1 MTMNWPWL
9 RQYRAENLLKV
20 AMPLGGIGTGTVS
33 LGGRGDLRDWELMNR
48 PSKGFVPQQGDSW
61 FGAGP
66 SVLLHTCD
74 NEGVRNTR
82 LLEGPLDPVQF
93 DGQAGCSVNNHN
105 FPRMEGAIYHTA
117 YPLAEIAFDCDA
129 LPLQVDLQA
138 FNPMAPCNVA
148 DSSIPGAV
156 FRYRLRNRS
165 KGPVTASIAFSLP
178 NYIGADRSSHEMN
191 CYSAQHE
198 YGPKSNVNEFRT
210 GDGMQGLFM
219 TSQDVPRQHSA
230 WGTMALT
237 TTAAELTYRTDWADL
252 SWGDSLLDFWDDF
265 TEDGAVDS
273 RQSGKDDPMATL
285 CPRVV
290 IAAGG
295 EQEILFFLSWHFP
308 NRLAWTASDFD
319 AQSAAD
325 DESEEDGC
333 EEGEC
338 TANPDWVGNH
348 YCTVYEDAWDVAQKE
363 IRRLPALEAETV
375 AFVADFLASDI
386 PEVIREA
393 ALFNLSTLRTQ
404 TCFRTADGYFFGWEG
419 CHDYQGC
426 CLGSCTHVWNYE
438 QGLGFVFGELSR
450 NMRQLEFGHSTTQR
464 GQIQTRITLP
474 IEQNLVSPFFAAADG
489 QLGVIMR
496 FYRDWQLSGS
506 QDLFEAHWP
515 MVKKSI
521 EFCWI
526 DHGWDADEDGV
537 IEGCQHNTMDVEY
550 FGPNPQMGF
559 WYLGALRSGE
569 EMARHAGDDEFAD
582 RCRKLF
588 DSGKSWMEEH
598 LFNGEFFEHKVVPP
612 GKGATID
619 PGIIGNIN
627 RDDLDDPV
635 LQLGPACLVDQLVGQ
650 YMAHACGLGDLL
662 EPELAQKTLTSIRA
676 YNWRDSFLDH
686 FNHFRSYAVGDEK
699 GLLMASYPR
708 GGRPQRPFP
717 YCNELMTGFEYST
730 AVHMLFAGMDEVGLE
745 CFAAIRDRYDG
756 RRRNPYDEAECGH
769 HYARALASWGGVLA
783 WSGFGYSAVTG
794 ELRVRR
800 PGTFFFSTGNA
811 WGTYRLDETDLRID
825 LRGGRLQIRTVVTDG
840 ERTTPPEPV
849 HLRAG
854 QNSTIR
860 H

>member
-1 MTMNWPWL
+1 MPNTWPYL
-9 RQYRAENLLKV
+9 REYRAEHLLKV

-33 LGGRGDLRDWELMNR
+33 LGGRGDLRDWEIMNR

-66 SVLLHTCD
+66 SVLLHTCEED
-74 NEGVRNTR
+74 GYRQTR
-82 LLEGPLDPVQF
+82 LLEGPLDPVQY
-93 DGQAGCSVNNHN
+93 DGQAGCSANNHN
-105 FPRMEGAIYHTA
+105 FPRMEGAVYRTA
-117 YPLAEIAFDCDA
+117 YPLAEIAFECEA
-129 LPLQVDLQA
+129 LPLKVDLQA
-138 FNPMAPCNVA
+138 FNPMAPAKVS

-156 FRYRLRNRS
+156 FCYRLHNRS
-165 KGPVTASIAFSLP
+165 AGSVTASIAFSLP
-178 NYIGADRSSHEMN
+178 NFIGADRSTHELN

-198 YGPKSNVNEFRT
+198 YGPKGNVNEFGT
-210 GDGMQGLFM
+210 GDGFQGILM
-219 TSQDVPRQHSA
+219 RSEGVHSQHSA

-237 TTAAELTYRTDWADL
+237 TTAEEVTHRTDWADL
-252 SWGDSLLDFWDDF
+252 SWGDSLLDFWDDL
-265 TEDGAVDS
+265 TADGAVDP
-273 RQSGKDDPMATL
+273 RQSEKADPMATL
-285 CPRVV
+285 CPQVV
-290 IAAGG
+290 VPAG
-295 EQEILFFLSWHFP
+295 EQRELTFFLCWHFP
-308 NRLAWTASDFD
+308 NRLAWEAADLD
-319 AQSAAD
+319 RQSATETD
-325 DESEEDGC
+325 CDEACAPEVH
-333 EEGEC
+333 
-338 TANPDWVGNH
+338 PDRVGNH
-348 YCTVYEDAWDVAQKE
+348 YCTRYTDAWDVAQRE
-363 IRRLPALEAETV
+363 IPRLEKLEADTV
-375 AFVADFLASDI
+375 AFVGDFLASDV

-404 TCFRTADGYFFGWEG
+404 TCFRTADGKFFGWEG

-450 NMRQLEFGHSTTQR
+450 NMRDSEFRHSTTDR

-474 IEQNLVSPFFAAADG
+474 IEKNLDSPFFAAADG

-506 QDLFEAHWP
+506 QEMFDEHWP
-515 MVKKSI
+515 MVRKAI

-526 DHGWDADEDGV
+526 EHGWDADQDGV

-569 EMARHAGDDEFAD
+569 EMARHVGDAAFAN
-582 RCRKLF
+582 RCRALF

-598 LFNGEFFEHKVVPP
+598 LFNGEFFEHKVVAP
-612 GKGATID
+612 GKGAKID
-619 PGIIGNIN
+619 RGIIGNPD
-627 RDDLDDPV
+627 RDDLDDPI

-662 EPELAQKTLTSIRA
+662 DPVLATKTLTSIRS

-730 AVHMLFAGMDEVGLE
+730 AVHMLYAGMEKPGLE
-745 CFAAIRDRYDG
+745 CFSAIRERYDG

-769 HYARALASWGGVLA
+769 HYARALASWGGILA
-783 WSGFGYSAVTG
+783 WTGFGYSAVTG
-794 ELRVRR
+794 ELRIGRE
-800 PGTFFFSTGNA
+800 GAFFFSTGDA
-811 WGTYRLDETDLRID
+811 WGTYELVGSQLRITV
-825 LRGGRLQIRTVVTDG
+825 RGGQLQIRSVARGDATTVMPAPVALH
-840 ERTTPPEPV
+840 ERGGTTITLE
-849 HLRAG
+849 
-854 QNSTIR
+854 
-860 H
+860 